1 MLKIIIS
8 PAKKMEECLDIFM
21 AESSPQY
28 LDRTRIL
35 YEKLKAMSE
44 AELQKLFKAN
54 DQITRQNYERF
65 QTMELERAHTPA
77 LLSYV
82 GIQYQYIAPQL
93 FSYDQWEYVKEHL
106 RILSGF
112 YGILR
117 PEDRVT
123 PYRLEMQAKLAIEKS
138 KDLYGFWGKSLMD
151 ALVTESG
158 TEQAKTEAKPQAESE
173 AISGPRKVI
182 LNLASK
188 EYSKAI
194 EKYLTPDI
202 RYVTCMFGVVKD
214 GQVKVKATE
223 AKMAR
228 GEMVRFMAE
237 RQIKEVERIR
247 EFEALGYKFRED
259 LSTEDT
265 YTFVR
270 NEGEPT
276 NRRK

>member
-8 PAKKMEECLDIFM
+8 PAKKMEECQDIFA

-35 YEKLKAMSE
+35 YEKLNAMTES
-44 AELQKLFKAN
+44 ELQELFKAN
-54 DQITRQNYERF
+54 DQITRQNFERY
-65 QTMELERAHTPA
+65 QAMNLDRAHTPA

-82 GIQYQYIAPQL
+82 GIQYQYMAPKL
-93 FSYDQWEYVKEHL
+93 FSYEQWEYVKEHL

-117 PEDRVT
+117 PEDKVT
-123 PYRLEMQAKLAIEKS
+123 PYRLELQAKLAADGA
-138 KDLYGFWGKSLMD
+138 KDLYGFWGDSLLN
-151 ALVTESG
+151 ALLERTMSPAALE
-158 TEQAKTEAKPQAESE
+158 TNQPAEETAPAVSK
-173 AISGPRKVI
+173 ADRPVI

-194 EKYLTPDI
+194 EKHLTPEI
-202 RYVTCMFGVVKD
+202 RYVTCLFGELKN

-237 RQIKEVERIR
+237 KKIEDVEEIR
-247 EFEALGYKFRED
+247 KFTGLGYRYAEEF
-259 LSTEDT
+259 STENT
-265 YTFVR
+265 YTFI
-270 NEGEPT
+270 
-276 NRRK
+276 K

>member
-1 MLKIIIS
+1 MYQTLKS
-8 PAKKMEECLDIFM
+8 M
-21 AESSPQY
+21 
-28 LDRTRIL
+28 T
-35 YEKLKAMSE
+35 E
-44 AELQKLFKAN
+44 AELQDLFKAN

-65 QTMELERAHTPA
+65 QTMDLERAHTPA

-82 GIQYQYIAPQL
+82 GIQYQYMAPHL
-93 FSYDQWEYVKEHL
+93 FSNAQWDYVKEHL

-123 PYRLEMQAKLAIEKS
+123 LYRLEMQAKLAVENT
-138 KDLYGFWGKSLMD
+138 KDLYGFWGKSLLD
-151 ALVTESG
+151 ALMEGNEDNG
-158 TEQAKTEAKPQAESE
+158 TKT
-173 AISGPRKVI
+173 I

-202 RYVTCMFGVVKD
+202 RYVTCVFGVLKD

-228 GEMVRFMAE
+228 GEMVRLMAE
-237 RQIKEVERIR
+237 NKVQEVEEIRNFEVLEYRYNAELSDDDTYVFIKE
-247 EFEALGYKFRED
+247 
-259 LSTEDT
+259 
-265 YTFVR
+265 
-270 NEGEPT
+270 
-276 NRRK
+276 